1 MLLTIGICTYNN
13 EDSIEATIDSILKDN
28 PLKKKDLFVAVY
40 DDCSK
45 DKTAER
51 AQKALSKYKYKFKVD
66 VASKNNGFPGVN
78 ANKVINE
85 ANSEFVQIIDG
96 DDQLLNA
103 AYSELYNNYNADV
116 LQFGRFIYSKS
127 GKYFYYTSDITK
139 NFSEHPYEDNKGDI
153 LWAHWDR
160 IYRTKFLIDN
170 AIYFPPKQLLQDSVF
185 RGYMLDAKPR
195 IQFLDRHIYLY
206 FTDMFSSSDGR
217 MKLSTMSDFS
227 LANDKTK
234 GIDFGGLNR
243 ISQRFLLDNYVN
255 YNNDPKRI
263 KEISKYIKH
272 VVGEKEVKDYVYKL
286 SLNVAFVVNRYN
298 MLLNLILKKED
309 PKIVVK
315 LSKVLEVFPAFA
327 FANNN
332 RTKMYSNHILFLKF
346 REDMYALAFNDVLR
360 SIKKIKGRKPSY
372 LNGVNEIE
380 FEDLNGGINSYMQSD
395 LTDKERVL
403 KYLAKNDGVK
413 KYNYTKK
420 KFIFVE
426 DVKSLENF
434 DVELSNIEFLPI
446 EKSNLKKYEGEFTT
460 CIKTTNDL
468 DLISLSLLDNFVFTN
483 FISEYNFNGDKFIIK
498 KYYKDNNSLDVCLD
512 LTKK

>member
-28 PLKKKDLFVAVY
+28 PLKQKDLFVAVY

-45 DKTAER
+45 DKTA
-51 AQKALSKYKYKFKVD
+51 AIAKKALSKYKYKYKVD
-66 VASKNNGFPGVN
+66 VAKENNGFPGVN

-103 AYSELYNNYNADV
+103 AYSELYNDYEADV

-127 GKYFYYTSDITK
+127 GKYFYYTSDIKK
-139 NFSEHPYEDNKGDI
+139 NYSEHPYEGQRHNI

-160 IYRTKFLIDN
+160 IYRRKFLIDN

-185 RGYMLDAKPR
+185 RGYMLDAQPR
-195 IQFLDRHIYLY
+195 IQFLDRHLYLY
-206 FTDMFSSSDGR
+206 FADMFSSSDGR

-255 YNNDPKRI
+255 YDNDAKRI

-272 VVGEKEVKDYVYKL
+272 VVGQKEEKNYISKL
-286 SLNVAFVVNRYN
+286 RLNKFFIVNRYN

-309 PKIVVK
+309 PKVVVK
-315 LSKVLEVFPAFA
+315 LSKVLEIFPAFA
-327 FANNN
+327 FADNK
-332 RTKMYSNHILFLKF
+332 RTKMYSNHILFLNF
-346 REDMYALAFNDVLR
+346 REDLYALAFNDVLR
-360 SIKKIKGRKPSY
+360 TLKKIKGRKPSY
-372 LNGVNEIE
+372 LSGVNEIE

-413 KYNYTKK
+413 KYSYTSKK
-420 KFIFVE
+420 IIFVE
-426 DVKSLENF
+426 DVKSLEGL
-434 DVELSNIEFLPI
+434 DIELSNIEFLPI
-446 EKSNLKKYEGEFTT
+446 EKSNLKKYESEFTT
-460 CIKTTNDL
+460 CIKSVNDL
-468 DLISLSLLDNFVFTN
+468 DLISLRLLDDFVFTN
-483 FISEYNFNGDKFIIK
+483 FISEYNFNGTKFIVK
-498 KYYKDNNSLDVCLD
+498 KSYKENNSLDVCLD
-512 LTKK
+512 LIKK